1 MKKNNATIG
10 LILYSIHSASGNVIM
25 LSLVYVLVGI
35 IAIISGDRI
44 LVSASVGIGVLCV
57 SNAIL
62 ISSPKDANSKW
73 NKLRLALPVKRSNI
87 ITSQYLSHLL
97 MLLYSIVL
105 ISIIL
110 FLCSLRHE
118 SLTSEYLFSLFTA
131 NIGASLLGC
140 AIFYPLA
147 YTIGENREEGLSVI
161 AMLGGAGLGIT
172 YWSAISSLEFF
183 NNALFFAPIVV
194 LFILSYCLT
203 AKIYSQKD
211 I

>member
-73 NKLRLALPVKRSNI
+73 NKLRLALPVKRSN
-87 ITSQYLSHLL
+87 
-97 MLLYSIVL
+97 
-105 ISIIL
+105 
-110 FLCSLRHE
+110 
-118 SLTSEYLFSLFTA
+118 
-131 NIGASLLGC
+131 
-140 AIFYPLA
+140 
-147 YTIGENREEGLSVI
+147 
-161 AMLGGAGLGIT
+161 
-172 YWSAISSLEFF
+172 
-183 NNALFFAPIVV
+183 
-194 LFILSYCLT
+194 
-203 AKIYSQKD
+203 
-211 I
+211 